1 MGVALRREPS
11 PAGGSRARQ
20 WLWRP
25 ACKGLHSCAV
35 AAVQLPR
42 RARRRLEWQERAG
55 GRGERRSASARLE
68 DEALGTSPPSS
79 AAIAGGGAALLL
91 SAGMSRRHV
100 ARALRVGR
108 AMALNWRHG
117 LGPSR
122 CLLLCAGAWG
132 GLRGSAV
139 CGCSSCLVA
148 DAGVVSID
156 AMRCDH
162 RGLIARGDRPY
173 SESLGPDPG
182 VAVGIWAK

>member
-1 MGVALRREPS
+1 
-11 PAGGSRARQ
+11 
-20 WLWRP
+20 
-25 ACKGLHSCAV
+25 
-35 AAVQLPR
+35 
-42 RARRRLEWQERAG
+42 
-55 GRGERRSASARLE
+55 
-68 DEALGTSPPSS
+68 
-79 AAIAGGGAALLL
+79 
-91 SAGMSRRHV
+91 
-100 ARALRVGR
+100 
-108 AMALNWRHG
+108 MALNWRHG